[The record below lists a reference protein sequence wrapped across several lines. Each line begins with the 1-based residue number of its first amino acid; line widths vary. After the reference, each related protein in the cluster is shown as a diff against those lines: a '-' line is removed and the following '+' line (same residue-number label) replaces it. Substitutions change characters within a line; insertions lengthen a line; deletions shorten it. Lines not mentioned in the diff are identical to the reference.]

1 MTALP
6 QINPGISQNPVPFD
20 RVAKLK
26 VLHAE
31 AREIAMLANLLG
43 RTPYA
48 AAFLFI
54 CVVIVSASSFGTI
67 PLPELAT
74 WSVLMLIGVGAMLRS
89 YRQAIAAPFERSSL
103 RKFAS
108 DFVAISAYSGFAW
121 GAGACLALQPTT
133 SPITLTIFA
142 VLPCILVA
150 LTLRHRETVV
160 AFTAPVAALAAFAS
174 VVRPLPEG
182 PLAAAFVLIACAVV
196 GGATFWILGRSR
208 DDKASSDFAELTVF

>member
-1 MTALP
+1 MTALL
-6 QINPGISQNPVPFD
+6 QINPHISQNPAFD
-20 RVAKLK
+20 PVAKLR
-26 VLHAE
+26 VLHDE

-43 RTPYA
+43 RAPYA
-48 AAFLFI
+48 ASFLGV
-54 CVVIVSASSFGTI
+54 CVIIVSASSLGAM
-67 PLPELAT
+67 PKPELAT

-103 RKFAS
+103 RNFAR

-121 GAGACLALQPTT
+121 GAGAYLALQPTT
-133 SPITLTIFA
+133 PPMGLTIFA
-142 VLPCILVA
+142 ALPCILMA

-160 AFTAPVAALAAFAS
+160 AFIAPVAALAAFAS

-182 PLAAAFVLIACAVV
+182 PLAAAFVLIACAAV

-208 DDKASSDFAELTVF
+208 VEKSSNNFAELAVS